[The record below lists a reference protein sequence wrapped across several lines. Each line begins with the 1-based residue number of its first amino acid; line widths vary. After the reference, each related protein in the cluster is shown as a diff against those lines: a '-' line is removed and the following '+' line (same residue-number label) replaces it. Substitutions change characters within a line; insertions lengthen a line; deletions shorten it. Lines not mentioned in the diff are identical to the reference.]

1 MAEASSKAIKATRCA
16 VVSGANK
23 GIGFEICRQ
32 LASHG
37 ITVVLTARD
46 ENKGLQALNQLK
58 GSALSDHVIFH
69 QLDVTDLGS
78 IASLAEFIKS
88 QFGKL
93 DILVNNAGITG
104 AIFHVEKIEAVRPF
118 IQEANVNWDDLVTQ
132 TYEAA
137 AEGLQTNYYGAK
149 RLSEA
154 LLPLLR
160 LSDSPRI
167 VNVSSASGKL
177 KYITNEWAKMVLIDA
192 ENLGEESLD
201 QVLNEFL
208 KNFKEGNLYVEG
220 QPGVLAAYTISK
232 AAMNAYTRILAKKY
246 PGFRINSVC
255 PGYVKTDM
263 NCNTGI
269 LAVEEGAESVVRL
282 ALLPVDGPSGL
293 FFVRNEV
300 SSPEE

>member
-1 MAEASSKAIKATRCA
+1 MVPELEYSTLQLVSMLIWALLFSS
-16 VVSGANK
+16 
-23 GIGFEICRQ
+23 Q
-32 LASHG
+32 
-37 ITVVLTARD
+37 
-46 ENKGLQALNQLK
+46 
-58 GSALSDHVIFH
+58 
-69 QLDVTDLGS
+69 
-78 IASLAEFIKS
+78 
-88 QFGKL
+88 
-93 DILVNNAGITG
+93 VNNAGISG
-104 AIFHVEKIEAVRPF
+104 AIFHVEKIEAVGPF
-118 IQEANVNWDDLVTQ
+118 IREANVNWDDIVTQ

-177 KYITNEWAKMVLIDA
+177 KYITNEWAKKVLTDA
-192 ENLGEESLD
+192 ENQESLD

-208 KNFKEGNLYVEG
+208 KDFKEGNLYVEG

-232 AAMNAYTRILAKKY
+232 AAMNAHTRILAKKH

-255 PGYVKTDM
+255 PGYVKTDI

-269 LAVEEGAESVVRL
+269 LTVQEGAESVVRL

-293 FFVRNEV
+293 FFVRNQV
-300 SSPEE
+300 SSLEE

>member
-1 MAEASSKAIKATRCA
+1 MMLTTGYSSQHIR
-16 VVSGANK
+16 
-23 GIGFEICRQ
+23 
-32 LASHG
+32 
-37 ITVVLTARD
+37 
-46 ENKGLQALNQLK
+46 
-58 GSALSDHVIFH
+58 
-69 QLDVTDLGS
+69 
-78 IASLAEFIKS
+78 
-88 QFGKL
+88 
-93 DILVNNAGITG
+93 
-104 AIFHVEKIEAVRPF
+104 
-118 IQEANVNWDDLVTQ
+118 EANVNWDDLVTQ

-137 AEGLQTNYYGAK
+137 VEGLQTNYYGAK

-177 KYITNEWAKMVLIDA
+177 KYITNEWAKEVLIDA

-208 KNFKEGNLYVEG
+208 KNFQDGNLYVEG

-255 PGYVKTDM
+255 PGYVKTDI
-263 NCNTGI
+263 NSNTGI

-300 SSPEE
+300 SSLEE

>member
-1 MAEASSKAIKATRCA
+1 MAEASSKAIKATYA

-37 ITVVLTARD
+37 ITVVLTARY
-46 ENKGLQALNQLK
+46 EKKGLQAINQLK
-58 GSALSDHVIFH
+58 GTALSDHVIFH
-69 QLDVTDLGS
+69 QLDVTDLES
-78 IASLAEFIKS
+78 IALLAKFIKS

-93 DILVNNAGITG
+93 DILI
-104 AIFHVEKIEAVRPF
+104 R
-118 IQEANVNWDDLVTQ
+118 EANVNWDELVTQ

-137 AEGLQTNYYGAK
+137 VEGLQTNYYGAK

-177 KYITNEWAKMVLIDA
+177 KYITNEWAKEVLIDA

-208 KNFKEGNLYVEG
+208 KNFQDGNLYVEG

-255 PGYVKTDM
+255 PGYVKTDI

-300 SSPEE
+300 SSLEE